1 MVQSLKVILWGEEIG
16 RLAWDTRRRL
26 SCFMYNPAFLK
37 KGLNIAPLAAP
48 VDEARGLT
56 PVWGEEAKI
65 YQKNP
70 DEFYIPSDVTVVGV
84 ENGENFCRI
93 RSQKYLFGDNK
104 VLFVSRYPQSADLRE
119 WLIKIPNRYIHFGD
133 FDLAG
138 ICIYQS
144 EFYKFLGDRAGFLI
158 PEDIEERLKSVNAGL
173 YDTQY
178 LRYKNLNI
186 IDSRLNGLVE
196 MIHHY
201 GRVYEQEGY
210 IEKCAY

>member
-26 SCFMYNPAFLK
+26 SCFMYNPVFLK
-37 KGLNIAPLAAP
+37 KGLNIFPLAAP
-48 VDEARGLT
+48 VDGARGLT

-104 VLFVSRYPQSADLRE
+104 VLFVSRCPQ
-119 WLIKIPNRYIHFGD
+119 IG
-133 FDLAG
+133 
-138 ICIYQS
+138 
-144 EFYKFLGDRAGFLI
+144 RAH
-158 PEDIEERLKSVNAGL
+158 V
-173 YDTQY
+173 
-178 LRYKNLNI
+178 
-186 IDSRLNGLVE
+186 
-196 MIHHY
+196 
-201 GRVYEQEGY
+201 
-210 IEKCAY
+210 

>member
-1 MVQSLKVILWGEEIG
+1 MVQSLKVILWGGEIG

-37 KGLNIAPLAAP
+37 KGLNISPLASP
-48 VDEARGLT
+48 VDGSRGLT

-158 PEDIEERLKSVNAGL
+158 PEDIEERLKSGNAGL

>member
-1 MVQSLKVILWGEEIG
+1 MI
-16 RLAWDTRRRL
+16 
-26 SCFMYNPAFLK
+26 
-37 KGLNIAPLAAP
+37 
-48 VDEARGLT
+48 
-56 PVWGEEAKI
+56 
-65 YQKNP
+65 
-70 DEFYIPSDVTVVGV
+70 VVGV
-84 ENGENFCRI
+84 ENDENFCRI

-144 EFYKFLGDRAGFLI
+144 EFYKFLGDRADFLI
-158 PEDIEERLKSVNAGL
+158 PEDIEERLKSRNAGL

-210 IEKCAY
+210 IGKLYILNKL